1 MWIYLVLLYGILKGT
16 REVVKKKSME
26 KSTMMEVLLMY
37 TILSFLIV
45 VPTAPKAIGVQPL
58 IMVWIALKALAVFTA
73 WILGFMAIR
82 KMPVSMYG
90 ILDLSRVLF
99 STILGLTVLSEEMG
113 RFQIIG
119 LSLVCI
125 GLLMLKLKFRKK
137 GSEAG
142 ELSNTDSVEK
152 VAPLMVLFAL
162 GSCLL
167 NAVSG
172 TMDKILMRY
181 VNSTQLQFWFMLF
194 LVLFYA
200 LYCLVRKEKIRV
212 KSCLKNYWIWI
223 LAILFVVG
231 DKALFV
237 ANQNPDSKVTI
248 MTLLKQSGCIVTIF
262 AGKIVFKEK
271 NIVHKLICAFVIIAG
286 IVIAVL

>member
-37 TILSFLIV
+37 TILSFLLV
-45 VPTAPKAIGVQPL
+45 VPTAPKAMGVQPL
-58 IMVWIALKALAVFTA
+58 IMVFIALKALAVFTA
-73 WILGFMAIR
+73 WILGFMAIK

-99 STILGLTVLSEEMG
+99 STILGLTVLSEDMG

-125 GLLMLKLKFRKK
+125 GLLMLKLKIPHK
-137 GSEAG
+137 GSTQEG
-142 ELSNTDSVEK
+142 MKNTDSTEK
-152 VAPLMVLFAL
+152 VAPLMVIFAL
-162 GSCLL
+162 ISCLL

-172 TMDKILMRY
+172 TMDKILMRH

-200 LYCLVRKEKIRV
+200 LYCLIKKEKIRV
-212 KSCLKNYWIWI
+212 KGCLKNYWIWI
-223 LAILFVVG
+223 LAILFVIG

-237 ANQNPDSKVTI
+237 ANQSPDSKVTI

-262 AGKIVFKEK
+262 AGKIIFKEK
-271 NIVHKLICAFVIIAG
+271 NIVHKLICALVIIAG